1 LKHNGVVIKKG
12 EWVKV
17 TGLYNWIGFITS
29 ISHTFKEYEVFVVRR
44 INGGEIN
51 KRVLVDFE
59 DTEKLDSRPSEDDL
73 YRMIDI
79 ALDTKDRE
87 WFLELQNMLPKSE
100 GVSL

>member
-1 LKHNGVVIKKG
+1 MKHNEVVIKKG

-44 INGGEIN
+44 IDGGGIN
-51 KRVLVDFE
+51 KGVLVDFG
-59 DTEKLDSRPSEDDL
+59 DTEILDSRPSKDDV
-73 YRMIDI
+73 YQMIDI

-87 WFLELQNMLPKSE
+87 WFLELQSMLPTSE

>member
-1 LKHNGVVIKKG
+1 MAEKETVFKKG
-12 EWVKV
+12 EWVIVNGRYK
-17 TGLYNWIGFITS
+17 WIGFITS

-44 INGGEIN
+44 IDGGEIN

-59 DTEKLDSRPSEDDL
+59 DTEKLESRPSEDEL

-87 WFLELQNMLPKSE
+87 WFLELQSMLPKSE

>member
-1 LKHNGVVIKKG
+1 MKHNEAVIKKG

-29 ISHTFKEYEVFVVRR
+29 ISYVCKEYEVFVVRR
-44 INGGEIN
+44 INGDEIK
-51 KRVLVDFE
+51 KRVLVDFG
-59 DTEKLDSRPSEDDL
+59 DTEILDSRPCKDDL
-73 YRMIDI
+73 YQMIDM

-87 WFLELQNMLPKSE
+87 WFLELQSMLPKSE